1 MSCQDHK
8 LCHALPNQV
17 HTLGHGVSVL
27 NEEIIKI
34 YSKPPFIARDAL
46 FPQKPHAET
55 RKNLEFT
62 CHSQPHTWIF
72 SQKMSGTQ

>member
-1 MSCQDHK
+1 MKINQRHTSLSKHFMSCQDHK

-34 YSKPPFIARDAL
+34 YSKPPFIAR
-46 FPQKPHAET
+46 
-55 RKNLEFT
+55 
-62 CHSQPHTWIF
+62 
-72 SQKMSGTQ
+72 